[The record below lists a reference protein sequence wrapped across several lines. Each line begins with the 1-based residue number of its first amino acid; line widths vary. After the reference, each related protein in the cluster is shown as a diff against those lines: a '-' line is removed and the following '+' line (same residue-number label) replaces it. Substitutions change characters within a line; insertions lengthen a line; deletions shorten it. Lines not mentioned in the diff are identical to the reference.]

1 MQDALRAFSRGIWW
15 KGQEGVLDEVMLMV
29 SVTGCVEVWLRI
41 RKSISGQ
48 RTEYVERPGNK
59 IEQCVLR

>member
-1 MQDALRAFSRGIWW
+1 MS
-15 KGQEGVLDEVMLMV
+15 MV
-29 SVTGCVEVWLRI
+29 SLTGCVEVWLGLG
-41 RKSISGQ
+41 KSISGR